1 MAFFKVYEKH
11 HENIKGEPGPW
22 RGFLPSRVSKI
33 LIVFTMCVMSKC
45 TFFKKKGVKKKKG
58 ERDFNQF
65 FPSPIGE
72 MEIRLPHNFFG
83 DNTHYFNQG
92 SLTSIITRD
101 PLYKTNTTVQSNF
114 LQV

>member
-11 HENIKGEPGPW
+11 H
-22 RGFLPSRVSKI
+22 PSRVSKI
-33 LIVFTMCVMSKC
+33 LYFFTMCAMSKC
-45 TFFKKKGVKKKKG
+45 TFKKKKGGKKKGVKKKG

-72 MEIRLPHNFFG
+72 MKIRLPHNLFG

-114 LQV
+114 RTSI